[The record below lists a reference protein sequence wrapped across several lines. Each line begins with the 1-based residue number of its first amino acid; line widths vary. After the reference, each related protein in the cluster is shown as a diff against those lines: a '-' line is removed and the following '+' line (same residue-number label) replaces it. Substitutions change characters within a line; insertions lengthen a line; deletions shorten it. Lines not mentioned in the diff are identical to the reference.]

1 MNEVINN
8 YKIFGRK
15 KGRKKF
21 QDIDYNVSKNYLLN
35 LDTDFNNKKVIL
47 DIGSGEGE
55 NTVYLAQKF
64 PGKLII
70 ACEVYKDGNINL
82 CNKLMEKKINNVK
95 IFDKNILILLENN
108 NLKILL
114 DEIWILFPD
123 PWPKKKHNKRRL
135 INDAFF
141 TKLNFKFVFG
151 GKVIIVTDSISYF
164 ISILSSVYNSKNFIW
179 INDKPQNWQYSNTDL
194 IKTKYYQKALNCNR
208 KSMIVILSKI

>member
-1 MNEVINN
+1 MNEVINK

-21 QDIDYNVSKNYLLN
+21 QNIDYNVSKNYLLN

-47 DIGSGEGE
+47 DIGSGAGE
-55 NTVYLAQKF
+55 NTLYLAQKY
-64 PGKLII
+64 PEKLIV
-70 ACEVYKDGNINL
+70 ACEIYKDGNINL
-82 CNKLMEKKINNVK
+82 CKKLMEKKINNVK

-123 PWPKKKHNKRRL
+123 PWPKKRHNKRRL

-141 TKLNFKFVFG
+141 TKINFKFVFG
-151 GKVIIVTDSISYF
+151 GKIIIVTDSVSYI
-164 ISILSSVYNSKNFIW
+164 ISILSSVYNSKNYKW
-179 INDKPQNWQYSNTDL
+179 INDKPQNWQYANTDL

-208 KSMIVILSKI
+208 KSMIIILSKI

>member
-55 NTVYLAQKF
+55 NTVCLAQKF